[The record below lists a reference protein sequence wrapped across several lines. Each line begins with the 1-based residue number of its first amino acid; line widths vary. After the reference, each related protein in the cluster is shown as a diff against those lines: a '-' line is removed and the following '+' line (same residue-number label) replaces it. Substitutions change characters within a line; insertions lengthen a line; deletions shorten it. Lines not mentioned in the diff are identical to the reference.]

1 MYAVELGMSAPP
13 QARPQ
18 RTLVQL
24 VEKLE
29 ATKPRAGLVD
39 PVTDFRVCREFALS
53 VYARADRADRSGQV
67 GARQV
72 EAFSAAGTFLKALA
86 HFGPLDADLE
96 SRQQYAEW
104 RAWDLATAIQ
114 AGRAPTRVDHRGEGA
129 PGTTGMATT
138 RMGTMNPSPSP
149 SPSPSLAPSLAPSPF
164 AAPGPVPPPPSAPA
178 YPSLDGLDLNE
189 PPPPPPPPP
198 APHQTPSP
206 PSPSPS
212 PSSPSPSSPS
222 RNVPAMPLPSQPRG
236 ATASADSGTRLEP
249 EWGRGGP
256 FSPGDE
262 VLYSSG
268 NENGGFQIA
277 RVLEV
282 DASVVP
288 PAYVVRVDGAERSTE
303 ASRLAAPP
311 SPAAKASESNPR
323 VVGSKYAA
331 RDGGD
336 EDEPEDKHA
345 GAGAGAGGVGKTTT
359 ETTTAAAAASVAE
372 TKPQP
377 PPPPSPG
384 AVASAHELA
393 MEAAGLLSPS
403 DGDPARALHLLRRAV
418 AALEGER

>member
-114 AGRAPTRVDHRGEGA
+114 AGRAPTRVDHRGEGTPRTA
-129 PGTTGMATT
+129 TATATATGTGMAT
-138 RMGTMNPSPSP
+138 MAQSPSSPSP
-149 SPSPSLAPSLAPSPF
+149 SPSPSSPSPF
-164 AAPGPVPPPPSAPA
+164 AAPSPVPPPPSAPA
-178 YPSLDGLDLNE
+178 YPSLDGLDLNK

-198 APHQTPSP
+198 APHQTPS
-206 PSPSPS
+206 SPSPS
-212 PSSPSPSSPS
+212 PPSPPSSPS

-236 ATASADSGTRLEP
+236 AGASAAGSRLEP

-268 NENGGFQIA
+268 HENGGFQIA

-288 PAYVVRVDGAERSTE
+288 PAYVVRVNGAERSTE

-311 SPAAKASESNPR
+311 SPGAKAKESNPR
-323 VVGSKYAA
+323 VVGSKYTSQ
-331 RDGGD
+331 DGVE
-336 EDEPEDKHA
+336 EDEHENASADGMEK
-345 GAGAGAGGVGKTTT
+345 KT
-359 ETTTAAAAASVAE
+359 SVAVE
-372 TKPQP
+372 EAKRQP
-377 PPPPSPG
+377 PPPPPPPRDPSGAEIAPGPG

-418 AALEGER
+418 ATLEGGR

>member
-138 RMGTMNPSPSP
+138 GMATTGMATTGMGTMPPSSSPSP
-149 SPSPSLAPSLAPSPF
+149 SAPLAPSPF

-189 PPPPPPPPP
+189 PPPPPP
-198 APHQTPSP
+198 APHPTPPP
-206 PSPSPS
+206 PSPSPSPSS

-236 ATASADSGTRLEP
+236 ATASADSGSRLEP

-268 NENGGFQIA
+268 NENGGFKIA
-277 RVLEV
+277 RVLAV

-336 EDEPEDKHA
+336 EDEDEDKHA
-345 GAGAGAGGVGKTTT
+345 SAGAGGVGKTTT
-359 ETTTAAAAASVAE
+359 ETTSAAAAE

-384 AVASAHELA
+384 VVASAHELA
-393 MEAAGLLSPS
+393 IEAAGLLSPS
-403 DGDPARALHLLRRAV
+403 GGDPARALHLLRRAV